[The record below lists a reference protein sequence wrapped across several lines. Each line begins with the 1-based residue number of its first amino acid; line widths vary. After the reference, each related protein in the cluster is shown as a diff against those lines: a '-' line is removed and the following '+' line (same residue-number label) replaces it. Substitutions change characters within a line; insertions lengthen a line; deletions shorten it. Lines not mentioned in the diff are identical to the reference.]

1 MNEERIATS
10 AACSRQSGGEA
21 ANAQTQISSRTRLKN
36 HPHLGALGRATS
48 RLLLLSLVGIAT
60 LAGAVPRAAAEDRV
74 SFREDFQAQVFMY
87 NDNGDGTSEQEFYGT
102 GTTDPGGA
110 AWTVIYVHSGNSYFD
125 PGSSSWLTP
134 LSGTKLVTTQ
144 NGDRLY
150 TTFTGVDGPSG
161 FQVTQK
167 IAGGTGGLQGATGTL
182 QTSGQ
187 GDGQGN
193 IAFTSS
199 GTIRFDEL
207 EDEEGR
213 IVVSIN
219 DRAVGPPE
227 VKVEGA
233 PNGYDINTGPLVN
246 NPAVEDGALITLFG
260 VDTYGSILDWGG
272 RFVDPSL
279 AAAGA
284 FLDALDIVWVQ
295 HDYSGPLF
303 GGDLQVGFNS
313 AFPGVYYS
321 NPEIHGEDNLGPV
334 SSKWKTVYSSSTVVI
349 RFKGPGN

>member
-1 MNEERIATS
+1 MTEERNATS
-10 AACSRQSGGEA
+10 ATGSRQSGGEA
-21 ANAQTQISSRTRLKN
+21 ANAQT
-36 HPHLGALGRATS
+36 PHLGSFGRTTS
-48 RLLLLSLVGIAT
+48 RLLLLSLACIAT
-60 LAGAVPRAAAEDRV
+60 LAGAVPRATAEDRIR
-74 SFREDFQAQVFMY
+74 FREDFQAQVFIY

-110 AWTVIYVHSGNSYFD
+110 AWTVIYVHSGNTYFD
-125 PGSSSWLTP
+125 PLSSSWLTP
-134 LSGTKLVTTQ
+134 LRGTKVVTTA
-144 NGDRLY
+144 NSDRLY

-161 FQVTQK
+161 FQVKQK
-167 IAGGTGGLQGATGTL
+167 IAGGTGGFRGAAGTL

-193 IAFTSS
+193 IGFTSS
-199 GTIRFDEL
+199 GPVRFVEL
-207 EDEEGR
+207 ETESR
-213 IVVSIN
+213 IVISIN
-219 DRAVGPPE
+219 DRAIGLPE

-279 AAAGA
+279 PADA
-284 FLDALDIVWVQ
+284 FLNALDIVWVQ

-313 AFPGVYYS
+313 RFPGGWYR
-321 NPEIHGEDNLGPV
+321 NPLYTGEDNLGPV
-334 SSKWKTVYSSSTVVI
+334 SSKWQTVYSSSTLVI
-349 RFKGPGN
+349 RFKGPGD

>member
-1 MNEERIATS
+1 MNEERNAISTTG
-10 AACSRQSGGEA
+10 SRQWCGEV
-21 ANAQTQISSRTRLKN
+21 ANGQTQIGRRTRVEH
-36 HPHLGALGRATS
+36 HPHLGSPRRATS
-48 RLLLLSLVGIAT
+48 RLLLLTLACVAT
-60 LAGAVPRAAAEDRV
+60 LAGAVPRANADQRV
-74 SFREDFQAQVFMY
+74 PFREDFQAQAFMY
-87 NDNGDGTSEQEFYGT
+87 NDNGDGTTEQEFYGT

-110 AWTVIYVHSGNSYFD
+110 ASTVIYVHSGNAYFD
-125 PGSSSWLTP
+125 TGTSSWLTP

-167 IAGGTGGLQGATGTL
+167 IAGGTGGFQGAAGTL
-182 QTSGQ
+182 KGSGQ

-193 IAFTSS
+193 IGFTSS
-199 GTIRFDEL
+199 GTIRFVEQ
-207 EDEEGR
+207 EKEGR

-219 DRAVGPPE
+219 DQAVGAP
-227 VKVEGA
+227 VVQVSGGA
-233 PNGYDINTGPLVN
+233 NGYDINTGPLVN
-246 NPAVEDGALITLFG
+246 NPAVEEGALITLFG
-260 VDTYGSILDWGG
+260 VDTYGPIPDWAG

-279 AAAGA
+279 PADAPRN
-284 FLDALDIVWVQ
+284 ALDIVWVQ

-313 AFPGVYYS
+313 AFPGVWYA
-321 NPEIHGEDNLGPV
+321 NPLYTGDDNLGPV
-334 SSKWKTVYSSSTVVI
+334 SSKWKTVYSSSTLLI

>member
-1 MNEERIATS
+1 MIKQHNATS
-10 AACSRQSGGEA
+10 ATCCRQLGSEA
-21 ANAQTQISSRTRLKN
+21 ANTPARIGRRMRVEH
-36 HPHLGALGRATS
+36 HPHLGFPGMATS
-48 RLLLLSLVGIAT
+48 RLLLLTLACIAT
-60 LAGAVPRAAAEDRV
+60 LAGIVPRANADHRV
-74 SFREDFQAQVFMY
+74 RFREDFQAQGFMY
-87 NDNGDGTSEQEFYGT
+87 NDNGDGTSEQQFYGT

-110 AWTVIYVHSGNSYFD
+110 ASTVIYVHSGNSYFD

-167 IAGGTGGLQGATGTL
+167 IAGGTGGFQGAAGTL
-182 QTSGQ
+182 KGSGQ

-193 IAFTSS
+193 IGFTSS
-199 GTIRFDEL
+199 GNIRFVEL
-207 EDEEGR
+207 EEEGR

-219 DRAVGPPE
+219 DQTVGVP
-227 VKVEGA
+227 VVQVSGA
-233 PNGYDINTGPLVN
+233 ANGYDINTGPLVD

-260 VDTYGSILDWGG
+260 ADTYGSTPDWSG

-279 AAAGA
+279 PADA
-284 FLDALDIVWVQ
+284 LRNALDIVWVQ

-313 AFPGVYYS
+313 AFPGVWYG
-321 NPEIHGEDNLGPV
+321 NPLYTGDDNLGPV
-334 SSKWKTVYSSSTVVI
+334 SSKWKTVYSSSTLLI